1 MPRTHA
7 SDVAGK
13 VVGKE
18 IRRAREEAALSQ
30 ADVARRLDVSPSYI
44 SNLEAGRVNVTVGQL
59 ANIASALGVA
69 MDVHL
74 RAVPRQRVRLR
85 GRAATAAR

>member
-7 SDVAGK
+7 SEIAGQI
-13 VVGKE
+13 VGQE
-18 IRRAREEAALSQ
+18 IRRARADAGLSQ
-30 ADVARRLDVSPSYI
+30 AELARRLDISPSYI

-59 ANIASALGVA
+59 ANIAGALGVA

-85 GRAATAAR
+85 GRAAAAR